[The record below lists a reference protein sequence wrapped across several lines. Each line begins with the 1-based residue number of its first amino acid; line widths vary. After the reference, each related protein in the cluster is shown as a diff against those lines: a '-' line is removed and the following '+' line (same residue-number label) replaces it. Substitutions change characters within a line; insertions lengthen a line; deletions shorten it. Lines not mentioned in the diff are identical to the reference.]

1 MTEKEYEEGMENIT
15 KLYMQ
20 TLKDYHNA
28 SEQLRKERE
37 WNKQNI
43 ETIKNLEKT
52 IERYEKIIDRVSIQV
67 IDCSKPNLI

>member
-28 SEQLRKERE
+28 SEQLRQERE

-43 ETIKNLEKT
+43 ETIKSLEKT
-52 IERYEKIIDRVSIQV
+52 IERYEKILDRVSIQV